1 MRCSGAPLKMPYC
14 AAGEYNATA
23 AAECFTS
30 PEAETARE
38 LAEALLAR
46 LEEQGVGPPGSGE
59 AIWLGRRRLADT
71 KGPSDDYISELASL
85 YSQRLES
92 HEKSLMSGGRPR
104 ALSSSGG
111 GSLKAAVPQST
122 AVGVL
127 WAGETLELE
136 VALRGKVE
144 LTGTAISAS
153 DNKATVNLRA
163 LPASVGNMQSKM
175 GKCADTSGD
184 AQTSSTKWEVVED
197 ACGTTVGMVASDAL
211 AIHSAVRIRETS
223 HLCITPRGDIAVDT
237 SKYPDVDVVVDKG
250 NGVLSVP
257 LGATLTDDTGGTN
270 SKCLYA
276 QPGLSYILVYRSAT
290 YESDVAN
297 CPPAPPPPPVK
308 ECRETYGGGDGFLD
322 EGTSL
327 VLFVGIGV
335 GVLLCLCLCLCRRRM
350 KRKRAGSVKATAN
363 TDQQNGRKMTFFG
376 RKKNVKPA
384 QGVRMQSPTAAL
396 PLPNPSGSRS
406 QGNAVQEA

>member
-1 MRCSGAPLKMPYC
+1 MRWAQRG
-14 AAGEYNATA
+14 
-23 AAECFTS
+23 
-30 PEAETARE
+30 
-38 LAEALLAR
+38 LLPHA
-46 LEEQGVGPPGSGE
+46 
-59 AIWLGRRRLADT
+59 
-71 KGPSDDYISELASL
+71 
-85 YSQRLES
+85 
-92 HEKSLMSGGRPR
+92 
-104 ALSSSGG
+104 
-111 GSLKAAVPQST
+111 
-122 AVGVL
+122 
-127 WAGETLELE
+127 
-136 VALRGKVE
+136 
-144 LTGTAISAS
+144 
-153 DNKATVNLRA
+153 
-163 LPASVGNMQSKM
+163 
-175 GKCADTSGD
+175 
-184 AQTSSTKWEVVED
+184 
-197 ACGTTVGMVASDAL
+197 AL
-211 AIHSAVRIRETS
+211 A
-223 HLCITPRGDIAVDT
+223 